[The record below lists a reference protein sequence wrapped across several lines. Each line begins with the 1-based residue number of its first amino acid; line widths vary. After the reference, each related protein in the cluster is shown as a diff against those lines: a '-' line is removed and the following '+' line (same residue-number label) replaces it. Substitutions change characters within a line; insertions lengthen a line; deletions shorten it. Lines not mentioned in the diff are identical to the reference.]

1 MAKKKKY
8 EPREDDDWDIEE
20 ARAHRKIINEK
31 IKSIS
36 DKYKKWWDKDKK
48 TWKKGYKGHGSS

>member
-8 EPREDDDWDIEE
+8 QPREDDDWDIEE
-20 ARAHRKIINEK
+20 AREHRRIISEK

-36 DKYKKWWDKDKK
+36 DTYRKWWDKDRK
-48 TWKKGYKGHGSS
+48 TWKKGYKGHGNS